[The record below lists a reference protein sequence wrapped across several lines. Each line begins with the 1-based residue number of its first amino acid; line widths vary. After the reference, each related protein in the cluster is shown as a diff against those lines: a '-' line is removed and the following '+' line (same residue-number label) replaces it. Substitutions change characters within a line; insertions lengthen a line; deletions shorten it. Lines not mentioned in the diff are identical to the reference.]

1 MMSAAV
7 VDVAILSYCMSIN
20 RGLGGRCKG
29 ALGQNVIHHATTIQT
44 HKEHINPGKIK
55 TKSKKKEQ
63 VARRYCLTIANSC
76 GH

>member
-7 VDVAILSYCMSIN
+7 VAVAIVSYCMSIN

-63 VARRYCLTIANSC
+63 VAPRYCLTLANSC

>member
-1 MMSAAV
+1 MMSAAA

-55 TKSKKKEQ
+55 TK
-63 VARRYCLTIANSC
+63 
-76 GH
+76 

>member
-1 MMSAAV
+1 MMKRAAD

-29 ALGQNVIHHATTIQT
+29 ALRQNVIHHATTIQT

-55 TKSKKKEQ
+55 TKSKKREQ
-63 VARRYCLTIANSC
+63 VAP
-76 GH
+76 